1 MANATDPYALH
12 KYGTDPQKLIPKITR
27 HSILRSR
34 FWNETCFGLT
44 LADIVPFSI
53 SLNCIAGTHAT
64 NRVPSQFLCL
74 LLKLLQLAP
83 DTNQISVY
91 LHQSHFKYS
100 RVLAAMYVRLT
111 HRPIQI
117 YTLLEPL
124 LADCR
129 QIAIRKNS
137 GIHQQFQSTQSTN
150 NSDFFITYV
159 DVFIDA
165 LLQNNEIIGII
176 LPRLPARHILE
187 ETSQLQPRI
196 SPTNPLT

>member
-1 MANATDPYALH
+1 MANTTDPYALY
-12 KYGTDPQKLIPKITR
+12 KFGTDPQKLIPKITR

-34 FWNETCFGLT
+34 FWNESCFGLT
-44 LADIVPFSI
+44 LADVVPFSI
-53 SLNCIAGTHAT
+53 SLNCISGIHST
-64 NRVPSQFLCL
+64 NRIPSQFLCL

-83 DTNQISVY
+83 DTNEISVF

-100 RVLAAMYVRLT
+100 TVLAAMYIRLT
-111 HRPIQI
+111 HRPIQV

-129 QIAIRKNS
+129 KIVIRKNS
-137 GIHQQFQSTQSTN
+137 GIEQQVEYTN
-150 NSDFFITYV
+150 DSDFLITYV